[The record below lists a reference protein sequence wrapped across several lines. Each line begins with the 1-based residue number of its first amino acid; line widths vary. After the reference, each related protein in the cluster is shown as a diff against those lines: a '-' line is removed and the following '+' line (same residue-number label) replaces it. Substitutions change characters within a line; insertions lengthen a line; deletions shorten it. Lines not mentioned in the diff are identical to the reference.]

1 MRAINVFFQ
10 VLKIFEK
17 ITNGSRKKKLC
28 HVSRNVFRKCE
39 NCRKVSGQLIRSFA
53 SQGTKEHELPVE
65 VGFVSSEAAAL
76 APVLRPQI
84 KDTFRLRA
92 LQ

>member
-1 MRAINVFFQ
+1 MRAINVFFKYLKSSKKLLM
-10 VLKIFEK
+10 VLE
-17 ITNGSRKKKLC
+17 KKKLC